1 MLAVKARREAAAVLG
16 DRNGFTKPLPFAINA
31 ILAGFMKA
39 TPSIR
44 EAFEARERSFM
55 SPFGCLSSASKGRLR
70 PEKDSLIRTS
80 FQRDRDRIMYS
91 NAFRRLKQKTQ
102 VFLSPL
108 GEQYRTR
115 LTHTLEVA
123 QIARTIARAMR
134 LNEDLAEAIS
144 LGHDLGHTP
153 FGHSGETALKEIFS
167 ADFSHN
173 EQSLRIV
180 DVLEKNGRG
189 LNLTHE
195 VRDGI
200 LHHSK
205 GYGPIIPEA
214 GQEMASTVEG
224 RIVRVADI
232 MAYLNHDL
240 DDAIRSGVIRTHQV
254 PSVCQKVLGRRHG
267 TRATTMVR
275 DLVFSSRIEDGQLL
289 LRISDPVAEAMHELR
304 QFMYDNVYRSERVHG
319 EFVKAKKILKELY
332 GYFLDH
338 PNQMYHELVNLE
350 MAGCYDNGSPRERVV
365 CDLIASMTD
374 HNALTLYQKL
384 FFPSPMV

>member
-1 MLAVKARREAAAVLG
+1 
-16 DRNGFTKPLPFAINA
+16 
-31 ILAGFMKA
+31 MKA
-39 TPSIR
+39 NSSIR

-55 SPFGCLSSASKGRLR
+55 SPHGCLSSASRGRLR
-70 PEKDSLIRTS
+70 PEKDSLIRTT
-80 FQRDRDRIMYS
+80 FQRDRDRIIYS
-91 NAFRRLKQKTQ
+91 NAFRRLKHKTQ

-108 GEQYRTR
+108 DDQYRTR

-153 FGHSGETALKEIFS
+153 FGHSGEMALKEVYRE
-167 ADFSHN
+167 DFSHN
-173 EQSLRIV
+173 EQGVRIV

-189 LNLTHE
+189 LNLTYE

-205 GYGPIIPEA
+205 GYGPIIP
-214 GQEMASTVEG
+214 QDASELPCTVEG
-224 RIVRVADI
+224 QIVRVADI

-240 DDAIRSGVIRTHQV
+240 DDAIRSGVIRFQQV
-254 PSVCQKVLGRRHG
+254 PAVCRRVLGRNHG
-267 TRATTMVR
+267 DRATTMVR
-275 DLVFSSRIEDGQLL
+275 DLVFSSRVIDGRFTLQ
-289 LRISDPVAEAMHELR
+289 ISQPVAEAIHELR
-304 QFMYDNVYRSERVHG
+304 QFLYENVYRSPQVHR
-319 EFVKAKKILKELY
+319 EFIKAKKIIIELY
-332 GYFLDH
+332 TYFLAH
-338 PNQMYHELVNLE
+338 PDALRRELGVMG
-350 MAGCYDNGSPRERVV
+350 MAGCYGNGQPPERIA

-374 HNALTLYQKL
+374 RHALILYKRI